1 MHVIYLSES
10 SSGRGFALDDEWGIM
25 LPPNPIRFKEMPL
38 CGMCVVL
45 PKTAVQHCWVANWPY
60 H

>member
-45 PKTAVQHCWVANWPY
+45 PKTAVQHC
-60 H
+60 